1 MHIATILSIESFQ
14 NKGLEQMYYWIA
26 IALCQLRKS
35 CNVFVAVVAIRL
47 LEQVIIELEVKS
59 YWVK

>member
-1 MHIATILSIESFQ
+1 
-14 NKGLEQMYYWIA
+14 MYYWVA

-59 YWVK
+59 HWVKSDDDL